1 MGNTVAMKSHIAFQI
16 LAYLI
21 DHRAAQDT
29 ADGIAQW
36 WILEQCVK
44 REAPLVSEALDELVK
59 QGFVIEHKAKDSR
72 IHYRINRR
80 RSTEIAALLKQE
92 SQDFRKSKR

>member
-1 MGNTVAMKSHIAFQI
+1 MANIAAEKSHIAFQI
-16 LAYLI
+16 LAYLV
-21 DHRAAQDT
+21 DHPGAQDT

-44 REAPLVSEALDELVK
+44 REAPLVSEVIGELVK
-59 QGFVIEHKAKDSR
+59 KGFVTGRKAKDSQ

-80 RSTEIAALLKQE
+80 RSTEIAALLRQKTGADE
-92 SQDFRKSKR
+92 C